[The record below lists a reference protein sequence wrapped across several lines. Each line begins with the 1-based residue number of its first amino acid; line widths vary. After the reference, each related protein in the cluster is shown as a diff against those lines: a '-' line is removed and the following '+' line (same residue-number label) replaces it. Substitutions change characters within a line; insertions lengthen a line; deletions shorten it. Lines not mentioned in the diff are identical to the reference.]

1 MEATPNGPA
10 GHALLSGG
18 LVHFV
23 TVETGQLLIYCWRMQ
38 VNLDK
43 KGLAGP
49 AWDKAAPALVAPVDL
64 DGIGPIATHTW
75 WLPAI
80 LRTESS
86 CWFLFREHVDLPSIA
101 PSFEASL
108 LLALPPPPST
118 VWLLSGTDKLTL
130 V

>member
-75 WLPAI
+75 WATRYIANRIIMLVSVQGARRFTKHRAI
-80 LRTESS
+80 
-86 CWFLFREHVDLPSIA
+86 F
-101 PSFEASL
+101 
-108 LLALPPPPST
+108 
-118 VWLLSGTDKLTL
+118 
-130 V
+130 